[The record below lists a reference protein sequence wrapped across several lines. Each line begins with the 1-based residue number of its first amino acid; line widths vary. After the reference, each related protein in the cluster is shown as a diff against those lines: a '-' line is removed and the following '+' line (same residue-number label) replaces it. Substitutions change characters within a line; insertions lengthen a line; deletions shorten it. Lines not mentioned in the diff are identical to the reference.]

1 MCSKVY
7 TIEEIK
13 DNLNKLLGNTDVEK
27 VVLFGSYAKQEA
39 TKESDIDLLIDSNGK
54 LKGFK
59 LFSLISK
66 IENLFKKDVDA
77 FEKSEII
84 GNSKIDKEIQKTGVV
99 VYEK

>member
-77 FEKSEII
+77 FEKFEII
-84 GNSKIDKEIQKTGVV
+84 SNSKIDKEIKETGIII
-99 VYEK
+99 YEK